1 MKRNNRI
8 KLMSTIILLFV
19 VLIYG
24 CKKHDLTK
32 ITGITFDQNLAV
44 PIGYGEFGVHDLLK
58 SADSMININASSH
71 EMSLVYRKEL
81 DTIFASDVIKLD
93 DFTQQFNVVP
103 TALLT
108 TTTLSSGTTIS
119 QKTDQATDYSTQNG
133 VELHELNFESG
144 NLIFNVSTTIKH
156 DVKLLINFLDLKKN
170 GVKLSQT
177 IDLPYMGNS
186 PQTKSATIDLSNV
199 SADFTAGKSA
209 VNKLRFSVETSIT
222 GKGNTVSNNENL
234 NLSIGMKNLK
244 FKNITG
250 FFGQQKLASFTDS
263 LLLKIFEKPIDGSL
277 SFTNPK
283 LKFIVDNSFGI
294 PIGLNFNKLTSVN
307 EVTNQI
313 STINVINPSKII
325 NIPDTNVSPSVLTII
340 DLNNSTTNNTMTNL
354 VDASPKYLKYDI
366 SAESNPGIIGSVK
379 PVNFIKSTSR
389 MIVKVDLELPF
400 EGYASGM
407 SVKDTIDFSL
417 DQNVQN
423 IKSVLFRLKVDNGLP
438 LSFNGQ
444 ADFVDKNY
452 KHLFNL
458 FDQNTQII
466 SAAPVNSVGE
476 AISQI
481 SKSTDIVISENKTLL
496 LDQVKY
502 IILSGFTETTQPD
515 KTVVKL
521 LDTYKIGMKLSVQ
534 VQLKGK

>member
-1 MKRNNRI
+1 
-8 KLMSTIILLFV
+8 MSTIILLFV

-24 CKKHDLTK
+24 CKKQDLTK

-58 SADSMININASSH
+58 SADSLININAITH

-93 DFTQQFNVVP
+93 DFTQQFNIVP
-103 TALLT
+103 TSLLT
-108 TTTLSSGTTIS
+108 STTLCSGTTIS
-119 QKTDQATDYSTQNG
+119 QKTDQETDYSTQNG
-133 VELHELNFESG
+133 VELDVLNFESG
-144 NLIFNVSTTIKH
+144 NLTFNVSTTIKH
-156 DVKLLINFLDLKKN
+156 DVKLLINFLDLEKN

-177 IDLPYMGNS
+177 IDLIYTGNS

-199 SADFTAGKSA
+199 SADFTAGKPA
-209 VNKLRFSVETSIT
+209 VNKLRFSVQTTIT
-222 GKGNTVSNNENL
+222 GRGNSVSNNENL

-263 LLLKIFEKPIDGSL
+263 LLLKIFEKPIDGNL

-294 PIGLNFNKLTSVN
+294 PISLNFKLTSVN
-307 EVTNQI
+307 DLTNQI
-313 STINVINPSKII
+313 STIDVINPSKII
-325 NIPDTNVSPSVLTII
+325 NIPNSIGSPSVSTII

-366 SAESNPGIIGSVK
+366 SAESNPGVIGSVK
-379 PVNFIKSTSR
+379 PSNFIESTSR

-438 LSFNGQ
+438 LSFKGQ
-444 ADFVDKNY
+444 AVFVDKNY

-458 FDQNTQII
+458 FDQDTQII
-466 SAAPVNSVGE
+466 SAAPVNSDGS
-476 AISQI
+476 ATSQI
-481 SKSTDIVISENKTLL
+481 SKSTDIIISENKTLL

-502 IILSGFTETTQPD
+502 IILTGTTETTQPS
-515 KTVVKL
+515 KKVVKL